1 MTDASRRPASPSAPS
16 ASPGPT
22 SGLVTS
28 VTFSLTDG
36 GPLRHLTRALGLTR
50 APLGGF
56 GPGVALAAF
65 TWGPLLL
72 LTVVQALGGDG
83 RLLRSFV
90 DSVSSHARLLVAIPL
105 FFAAETW
112 IDPRVRHFVEH
123 LVDSGLVPRAEV
135 GRLAATVRIASRLR
149 DSVLAEAALLA
160 LVIAFATAGVRVGQ
174 PSATAYWQ
182 VPGGSLGLAGWW
194 YVAVGLP
201 IYQFLLGPWL
211 WRVVIW
217 WWRLWRLSRL
227 DLRLTPVH
235 PDLAGGLGPLGVVV
249 SHFGVLGLAF
259 STSFAGSYFED
270 MRFNAIP
277 LRQFLIPAIELVAFT
292 LIICVGPLF
301 FFAPRMLAVKRQG
314 LREYGRLGTAY
325 VRHFHEKWI
334 TGPPPDE
341 PLLGS
346 ADIQSL
352 ADLANSFSVIR
363 QMRIIP
369 IGPGL
374 ILPLVIA
381 SLVPMLPLL
390 LVAFSVDDLLLRL
403 LGLLFG
409 V

>member
-1 MTDASRRPASPSAPS
+1 MTDASASGSVP
-16 ASPGPT
+16 
-22 SGLVTS
+22 S

-56 GPGVALAAF
+56 GPGVALAVF

-72 LTVVQALGGDG
+72 LTVIQALGGDG
-83 RLLRSFV
+83 RLMRSFV

-112 IDPRVRHFVEH
+112 IDPRIRHFVGH
-123 LVDSGLVPRAEV
+123 LVDSGLVPPADV
-135 GRLAATVRIASRLR
+135 GRLATTARLASRLR
-149 DSVLAEAALLA
+149 DSVLVEAGLLA
-160 LVIAFATAGVRVGQ
+160 LVIGFATAGFRVGQ

-182 VPGGSLGLAGWW
+182 IPGGSLSLAGWW
-194 YVAVGLP
+194 YAAVALP
-201 IYQFLLGPWL
+201 IFQFLLGRWL
-211 WRVVIW
+211 WRMVIW
-217 WWRLWRLSRL
+217 WWLLWRLSRL
-227 DLRLTPVH
+227 DLRLTPIH
-235 PDLAGGLGPLGVVV
+235 PDLAGGLGHLGIVV
-249 SHFGVLGLAF
+249 SHFSILGLAL
-259 STSFAGSYFED
+259 STSLAGGYIED
-270 MRFNAIP
+270 MRFNAVP
-277 LRQFLIPAIELVAFT
+277 LRQFLLPAIALVAFT
-292 LIICVGPLF
+292 LIICVGPLL

-325 VRHFHEKWI
+325 VRRFHEKWI

-369 IGPGL
+369 INPGL
-374 ILPLVIA
+374 ILPLIAA

-390 LVAFSVDDLLLRL
+390 LVAFSVDDLLLKL

>member
-1 MTDASRRPASPSAPS
+1 MTDASRRPASPSAP
-16 ASPGPT
+16 AGSPGPA
-22 SGLVTS
+22 SGSVPG

-36 GPLRHLTRALGLTR
+36 GPLRHLTHALGFTR

-72 LTVVQALGGDG
+72 LTVFQALGGDG
-83 RLLRSFV
+83 RLMRSFV

-112 IDPRVRHFVEH
+112 IDPRIQNFVEY
-123 LVDSGLVPRAEV
+123 LVSSGLVPPADV

-149 DSVLAEAALLA
+149 DSVLAEAGLLA
-160 LVIAFATAGVRVGQ
+160 RVIAFAAVGVRVGQ

-182 VPGGSLGLAGWW
+182 IPGGALSLAGWW
-194 YVAVGLP
+194 YVAVALP
-201 IYQFLLGPWL
+201 IYQFLLGRWL
-211 WRVVIW
+211 WRMVIW
-217 WWRLWRLSRL
+217 WWLLWRLSRL

-249 SHFGVLGLAF
+249 SHFGILGLAF
-259 STSFAGSYFED
+259 STSFAGSYLED
-270 MRFNAIP
+270 MRFNAVP

-292 LIICVGPLF
+292 LTFCSGPLF

-314 LREYGRLGTAY
+314 LREYGRLGTTY

-334 TGPPPDE
+334 TGPPPAE

-369 IGPGL
+369 IGAGL
-374 ILPLVIA
+374 ILPLIIT

-390 LVAFSVDDLLLRL
+390 LVAFSVNDLVLRL
-403 LGLLFG
+403 LSLLFG
-409 V
+409 I

>member
-1 MTDASRRPASPSAPS
+1 
-16 ASPGPT
+16 
-22 SGLVTS
+22 
-28 VTFSLTDG
+28 LTDG

-50 APLGGF
+50 PPLGAL
-56 GPGVALAAF
+56 GPGVVLAVF

-72 LTVVQALGGDG
+72 LTVIEAIGGDG
-83 RLLRSFV
+83 RLFRSFV

-105 FFAAETW
+105 FFAAETL
-112 IDPRVRHFVEH
+112 IDPRVRNFVEH
-123 LVDSGLVPRAEV
+123 RVDSGLVAPADV
-135 GRLAATVRIASRLR
+135 GRLATTVRVASRLR
-149 DSVLAEAALLA
+149 DSVLAEAGLLV
-160 LVIAFATAGVRVGQ
+160 LVVAFAAEGVRIGQ

-182 VPGGSLGLAGWW
+182 VPGGSLSLAGWW
-194 YVAVGLP
+194 YVAVALP
-201 IYQFLLGPWL
+201 IFQFLLGRWL
-211 WRVVIW
+211 WRIVIW
-217 WWRLWRLSRL
+217 WWLLWRLSRF
-227 DLRLTPVH
+227 DLRLIPVH

-249 SHFGVLGLAF
+249 SHFGILGLAL
-259 STSFAGSYFED
+259 STSLAGGYIED
-270 MRFNAIP
+270 MRFNAVP
-277 LRQFLIPAIELVAFT
+277 LRHFEVQAIELVALT
-292 LIICVGPLF
+292 LFICLGPLF

-325 VRHFHEKWI
+325 ARNFHQKWI

-369 IGPGL
+369 IGSGL
-374 ILPLVIA
+374 ILPLIVT

-390 LVAFSVDDLLLRL
+390 LVAFSVNDLLLRL
-403 LGLLFG
+403 VSLLFG